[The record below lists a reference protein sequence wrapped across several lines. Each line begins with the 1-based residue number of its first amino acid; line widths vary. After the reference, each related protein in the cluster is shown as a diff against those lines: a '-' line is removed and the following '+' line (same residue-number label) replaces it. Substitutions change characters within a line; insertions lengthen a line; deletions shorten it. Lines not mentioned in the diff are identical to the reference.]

1 MATVLDL
8 PSSMDK
14 SSAAEQVDVNTLVMV
29 AMRFEPGYY
38 LARPRRPLRKFGAE
52 VDVRALSQLPVPP
65 AQLCQQPI
73 HDTPLHI

>member
-1 MATVLDL
+1 M
-8 PSSMDK
+8 K
-14 SSAAEQVDVNTLVMV
+14 CQVNVETWAMVML
-29 AMRFEPGYY
+29 RFQPGYY

-52 VDVRALSQLPVPP
+52 ADVRALSQLPVPP